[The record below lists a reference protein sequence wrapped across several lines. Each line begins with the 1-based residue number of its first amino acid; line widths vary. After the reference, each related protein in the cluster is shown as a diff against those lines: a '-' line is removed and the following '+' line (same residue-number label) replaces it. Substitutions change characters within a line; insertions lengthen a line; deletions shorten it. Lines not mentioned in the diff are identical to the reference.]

1 MDLQVKNIYHGFK
14 LNKVSYI
21 PEIVSQAYEFE
32 HEQSGAKLL
41 FIANNDDNKVFS
53 ITFRTTPTDDTGV
66 AHIVEHS
73 TLCGSRKFP
82 TKEPFVE
89 LVKGSLNTF
98 LNAMTFP
105 DKTMYPIASRND
117 KDFRNLMDVYLD
129 AVFYPNMRTTP
140 EILMQEGWHYEIE
153 QADQPL
159 TYSGVVYNEMKGA
172 LSSPDGLLERKIL
185 NNLYPDTTY
194 QYESGGDPVA
204 IPNLT
209 QEMFI
214 DFHSRYY
221 HPANSYIYL
230 YGDMDMMSTLEFL
243 DTEYLSNFNKIDID
257 SHIDKQ
263 KPFDQRKFIKDVY
276 PIAPGESKEN
286 KTFLSLNYSIATSLE
301 KEKMLAFTILEHAL
315 LKSEAAP
322 LRNALIKAGLGSDVI
337 SSFDN
342 GILQP
347 MFSII
352 VNGSELNKVD
362 KFTEVVTA
370 TLQEIVAKGI
380 DKELLQA
387 SINSMEFKLR
397 EADFGQYPKGL
408 IYNINLMN
416 SWLYDGEPTM
426 YLYYEQ
432 SLAQVKQWA
441 NEGKFEELIQE
452 YLLDNPHSHILVL
465 EPDDKVIAQREQA
478 LADKLAKIKADMSH
492 EQIEQII
499 IDTKKLKERQR
510 SVDKPE
516 DLEKIPLLKIEDI
529 NKSCD
534 KLIFKEDEIAT
545 TKVLKHDIE
554 TNGIAYIKML
564 FDISS
569 ISYEDINYLFLLE
582 EIIGRT
588 DTQNY
593 SYQALANQVNLHTGG
608 MRFTVSTYDKEGNV
622 DSYMPKLVFKA
633 KVLVDK
639 MPEMVRLLNEI
650 IFNSTFTA
658 KDRIKELILQCRS
671 DFEMSI
677 LRSGHQLVLDELMA
691 YFTPKERYDNL
702 GDLKFYDFIKNFL
715 NNFDNEFEKM
725 QTAFARIMPMIFNRH
740 NLLTSI
746 TVSTADYN
754 KVVTAITPLMEILPN
769 NIYPKQEIPFA
780 VEKKNEGFITS
791 SQVQYVA
798 KGANFM
804 RLGYKYTGAM
814 KVLETIMRYEYLWTN
829 IRVLGGAYGA
839 FVKFRRD
846 GNMYFGSYR
855 DPNLVETLQVYD
867 NTAKFLREFAV
878 SDREMT
884 KYIIGT
890 ISGMDMPLT
899 PALKGELATSA
910 YISGMTD
917 EMRQQQRNEIL
928 TTTQEDI
935 RALADLVDA
944 CMKEN
949 AICVLGGNNKVT
961 AAKEIFKSVTT
972 LL

>member
-1 MDLQVKNIYHGFK
+1 MNITVNELYHGFK
-14 LNKVSYI
+14 LLKSLYI
-21 PEIVSQAYEFE
+21 PEIKSTSYEFI
-32 HEQSGAKLL
+32 HEKSGAKLL
-41 FIANNDDNKVFS
+41 FVENSDDNKVFS

-105 DKTMYPIASRND
+105 DKTMYPVASRND

-153 QADQPL
+153 NKEEPL
-159 TYSGVVYNEMKGA
+159 VYSGVVYNEMKGA
-172 LSSPDGLLERKIL
+172 LSSPEGLLERKIL

-204 IPNLT
+204 IPDLT
-209 QEMFI
+209 QKMFI

-230 YGDMDMMSTLEFL
+230 YGNMDMMSTLEFL
-243 DTEYLSNFNKIDID
+243 NDEYLSNFNKIEID
-257 SHIDKQ
+257 SHIDLQ
-263 KPFDQRKFIKDVY
+263 KPFAERKFIKDVY
-276 PIAPGESKEN
+276 PIAPGENKDN
-286 KTFLSLNYSIATSLE
+286 KTFLSLNFSVANALD

-337 SSFDN
+337 SSFDS

-352 VNGSELNKVD
+352 INGSEADKVEE
-362 KFTEVVTA
+362 FTTIVNE
-370 TLQEIVAKGI
+370 TLKSIVQKGI
-380 DKELLQA
+380 DSELLQA
-387 SINSMEFKLR
+387 SMNSLEFKIR

-408 IYNINLMN
+408 IHNINLMN

-426 YLYYEQ
+426 YLQYEDTL
-432 SLAQVKQWA
+432 STVKQWA
-441 NEGKFEELIQE
+441 KEGKFETLIQE
-452 YLLDNPHSHILVL
+452 YLLDNTHCHVLIL
-465 EPDDKVIAQREQA
+465 EPDDEIITKREEA
-478 LADKLAKIKADMSH
+478 LAEKLAKVKASMSD
-492 EQIEQII
+492 EEIAQII
-499 IDTKKLKERQR
+499 LDTKKLKERQK
-510 SVDKPE
+510 SIDKPE
-516 DLEKIPLLKIEDI
+516 DLEKIPLLKIDDI

-534 KLIFKEDEIAT
+534 KLIFAKKSIANT
-545 TKVLKHDIE
+545 EVLHHDID

-564 FDISS
+564 FDASA
-569 ISYEDINYLFLLE
+569 ISYEDINYIFLLE
-582 EIIGRT
+582 EFIGRT
-588 DTQNY
+588 ATKNY
-593 SYQALANQVNLHTGG
+593 SYEALANAVNLHTGG
-608 MRFTVSTYDKEGNV
+608 MRFAVVTYDKEGDV
-622 DSYMPKLVFKA
+622 DAYMPKFIFKS
-633 KVLVDK
+633 KVLVNK
-639 MPEMVRLLNEI
+639 VSEMIALLQEI
-650 IFNSTFTA
+650 VFNSDFSA
-658 KDRIKELILQCRS
+658 KDRIKDLATQCRS

-702 GDLKFYDFIKNFL
+702 GDLRFYDFIKNFL
-715 NNFDNEFEKM
+715 NDFENEFEKM
-725 QTAFARIMPMIFNRH
+725 QSAFARIIPVIFNRN

-746 TVSTADYN
+746 TIADADYDIVEKALAPMIEALPN
-754 KVVTAITPLMEILPN
+754 KVYT
-769 NIYPKQEIPFA
+769 KQEIPFT
-780 VEKKNEGFITS
+780 VDKKNEGFITS

-798 KGANFM
+798 KGANFI

-855 DPNLVETLQVYD
+855 DPNLVETLKVYD
-867 NTAKFLREFAV
+867 NTAEFLRNFNV

-890 ISGMDMPLT
+890 ISGIDMPLT
-899 PALKGELATSA
+899 PVLKGDLATSA
-910 YISGMTD
+910 YITNTT
-917 EMRQQQRNEIL
+917 EELIQQQRDEIL
-928 TTTQEDI
+928 STTQEDI
-935 RALADLVDA
+935 RALADLVEA

-949 AICVLGGNNKVT
+949 AICVLGSSAKVNE
-961 AAKEIFKSVTT
+961 AKEVFKTVTT
-972 LL
+972 II

>member
-1 MDLQVKNIYHGFK
+1 MEINQVYHGFK
-14 LNKVSYI
+14 LKKSSYI
-21 PEIVSQAYEFE
+21 KEIASQAYEFE
-32 HEQSGAKLL
+32 HMKSGAKLL
-41 FIANNDDNKVFS
+41 FVANSDDNKVFS

-105 DKTMYPIASRND
+105 DKTMYPVASRND

-129 AVFYPNMRTTP
+129 AVFYPNMRNVP

-153 QADQPL
+153 DADEPL
-159 TYSGVVYNEMKGA
+159 KYSGVVYNEMKGA

-194 QYESGGDPVA
+194 QYESGGDPKA
-204 IPNLT
+204 IPDLT
-209 QEMFI
+209 QQMFI

-230 YGDMDMMSTLEFL
+230 YGDMDMMDTLAFL
-243 DTEYLSNFNKIDID
+243 DEEYLSAFDKIEID
-257 SHIDKQ
+257 SHVDLQ
-263 KPFDQRKFIKDVY
+263 KPFAARKVLHDVY
-276 PIAPGESKEN
+276 PVAPHESKAN

-352 VNGSELNKVD
+352 VNGSEAD
-362 KFTEVVTA
+362 KADEFAKIVND
-370 TLQEIVAKGI
+370 TLTDIVNKGI

-387 SINSMEFKLR
+387 SINIMEFKLR

-416 SWLYDGEPTM
+416 SWLYDGDPTM
-426 YLYYEQ
+426 YLYYEDL
-432 SLAQVKQWA
+432 LAVVKTWA
-441 NEGKFEELIQE
+441 AEGKFEELIKT
-452 YLLDNPHSHILVL
+452 YLLDNPHSLMLILA
-465 EPDDKVIAQREQA
+465 PDETIIPNNERA
-478 LADKLAKIKADMSH
+478 LMTKLAEIKAAMND
-492 EQIEQII
+492 EQLQEII
-499 IDTKKLKERQR
+499 AATKALKKRQR
-510 SVDKPE
+510 SADTPE
-516 DLEKIPLLKIEDI
+516 ALAKIPLLKISDI
-529 NKSCD
+529 NKKCD
-534 KLIFKEDEIAT
+534 KLILAEDEIGGS
-545 TKVLKHDIE
+545 KVLKHDVE
-554 TNGIAYIKML
+554 TNGIAYIKMF
-564 FDISS
+564 FDVSAIA
-569 ISYEDINYLFLLE
+569 YEDIDYLFLLE
-582 EIIGRT
+582 EFIGRT
-588 DTQNY
+588 ATKNY
-593 SYQALANQVNLHTGG
+593 SYEALANAVNLHTGG
-608 MRFTVSTYDKEGNV
+608 MRFSVATYDREGDVN
-622 DSYMPKLVFKA
+622 SYMPKMVFKA

-639 MPEMVRLLNEI
+639 VPKLMELLQEI
-650 IFNSTFTA
+650 VFNSSFA
-658 KDRIKELILQCRS
+658 SKERIKELALQCRS

-691 YFTPKERYDNL
+691 YFTPKERYDNY
-702 GDLKFYDFIKNFL
+702 GDLKFYDFIKKFL
-715 NNFDNEFEKM
+715 NDFDNEFAKM
-725 QTAFARIMPMIFNRH
+725 QTVFAKIMPMVFNKH
-740 NLLTSI
+740 NLITSI
-746 TVSTADYN
+746 TIDEKDYGKVADA
-754 KVVTAITPLMEILPN
+754 VAPFIAALPDEA
-769 NIYPKQEIPFA
+769 YPPQEIPFS
-780 VEKKNEGFITS
+780 VDKKNEGFITS
-791 SQVQYVA
+791 TQVQYVA

-814 KVLETIMRYEYLWTN
+814 KVLETIMRYEYLWTH

-855 DPNLVETLQVYD
+855 DPNLKETLNVYD
-867 NTAKFLREFAV
+867 NTGAFLRSFAV

-899 PALKGELATSA
+899 PALKGELAASS
-910 YISGMTD
+910 YIVGMTD
-917 EMRQQQRNEIL
+917 EMRQQQRDEVL
-928 TTTQEDI
+928 ATTQEDI
-935 RALADLVDA
+935 RSLADLVDA
-944 CMKEN
+944 CMEEN
-949 AICVLGGNNKVT
+949 AVCVLGSSSKVNE
-961 AAKEIFKSVTT
+961 AQDVFKTVKSI
-972 LL
+972 L

>member
-1 MDLQVKNIYHGFK
+1 MEENQIYHGFK
-14 LNKVSYI
+14 LKKSSYI
-21 PEIVSQAYEFE
+21 KEIASNAYEFE
-32 HEQSGAKLL
+32 HVKSGAKLL
-41 FIANNDDNKVFS
+41 FVANNDDNKVFS

-105 DKTMYPIASRND
+105 DKTMYPVASRND

-153 QADQPL
+153 NADEPL
-159 TYSGVVYNEMKGA
+159 KYSGVVYNEMKGA

-204 IPNLT
+204 IPDLT
-209 QEMFI
+209 QKMFI

-221 HPANSYIYL
+221 HPSNSYIYL
-230 YGDMDMMSTLEFL
+230 YGDMDMMDTLEFL
-243 DTEYLSNFNKIDID
+243 DKEYLSAFDKIEVD
-257 SHIDKQ
+257 SHVDLQ
-263 KPFDQRKFIKDVY
+263 KPFEKRKVLNDVY
-276 PIAPGESKEN
+276 PIAPNESKEH

-301 KEKMLAFTILEHAL
+301 KEKMIAFSILEHAL

-342 GILQP
+342 GVLQP

-352 VNGSELNKVD
+352 VNGSEAD
-362 KFTEVVTA
+362 KADEFEK
-370 TLQEIVAKGI
+370 IVNDVLTDIVNKGI

-387 SINSMEFKLR
+387 SINVMEFKLR
-397 EADFGQYPKGL
+397 EADFGQFPKGL

-416 SWLYDGEPTM
+416 SWLYDGDPTM
-426 YLYYEQ
+426 YLYYED
-432 SLAQVKQWA
+432 LLTTVKQWA
-441 NEGKFEELIQE
+441 NEGKFEELIKT
-452 YLLDNPHSHILVL
+452 YLLDNAHSLMLILSPDETIIPEGERVL
-465 EPDDKVIAQREQA
+465 AQ
-478 LADKLAKIKADMSH
+478 KLAKIKANMSD
-492 EQIEQII
+492 EQLQEVIEA
-499 IDTKKLKERQR
+499 TKRLKKRQR
-510 SVDKPE
+510 SVDTPE
-516 DLEKIPLLKIEDI
+516 ALAKIPLLEISDI
-529 NKSCD
+529 NKNCD
-534 KLIFKEDEIAT
+534 KLIIDEDEIAGT
-545 TKVLKHDIE
+545 TALKHDVA
-554 TNGIAYIKML
+554 TNGIVYLRMF
-564 FDISS
+564 FDVSTIA
-569 ISYEDINYLFLLE
+569 YEDINYLFLLE
-582 EIIGRT
+582 ELIGRT
-588 DTQNY
+588 ATKNY
-593 SYQALANQVNLHTGG
+593 SYEALANAINLYTGG
-608 MRFTVSTYDKEGNV
+608 MRFSVATYDKEGDVN
-622 DSYMPKLVFKA
+622 SYMPKMVFKA

-639 MPEMVRLLNEI
+639 MPKLIELLQEI
-650 IFNSTFTA
+650 IFNGSFAA
-658 KDRIKELILQCRS
+658 KERVKDLILQCRS

-691 YFTPKERYDNL
+691 YFTPKERYDNY
-702 GDLKFYDFIKNFL
+702 GDLRFYSFIKNFL
-715 NNFDNEFEKM
+715 NDFDNEFDKM
-725 QTAFARIMPMIFNRH
+725 QVAFAKIIPMVFNKH
-740 NLLTSI
+740 NLITSI
-746 TVSTADYN
+746 TVDGENYAKVADCVASFI
-754 KVVTAITPLMEILPN
+754 KSLPDEE
-769 NIYPKQEIPFA
+769 YPAQTIPFN
-780 VEKKNEGFITS
+780 VDKKNEGFITS

-804 RLGYKYTGAM
+804 RLGYKYTGVM
-814 KVLETIMRYEYLWTN
+814 KVLETIMRYEYLWTH

-855 DPNLVETLQVYD
+855 DPNLKETLNVYD
-867 NTAKFLREFAV
+867 NTGAFLRSFAV

-899 PALKGELATSA
+899 PSLKGELAASS
-910 YISGMTD
+910 YIVGMTD
-917 EMRQQQRNEIL
+917 EMRQKQRDEVL
-928 TTTQEDI
+928 ATTQEDI
-935 RALADLVDA
+935 RNLADLVDA
-944 CMKEN
+944 CMEEN
-949 AICVLGGNNKVT
+949 AICVLGSSSKVNE
-961 AAKEIFKSVTT
+961 AQDVFKTVKT